1 MSTDSP
7 RRVKCDRCSRV
18 FAVSAGAAASGSL
31 PVHDDEEHR
40 PCSGGRA
47 VELASPIGA
56 GDHVEAWLPP
66 PAHLRGAS
74 DGGDAKNRES
84 SSRRHAT
91 VLSSDG
97 AKLRV
102 RDEGGD
108 EYDVEAADLGE
119 AQPAWVDAK

>member
-1 MSTDSP
+1 MSTASP

-18 FAVSAGAAASGSL
+18 FAVSADAAASGAL
-31 PVHDDEEHR
+31 PVHDGESHQ

-56 GDHVEAWLPP
+56 GDHLDAWLPP
-66 PAHLRGAS
+66 PAHLRRAND
-74 DGGDAKNRES
+74 DGSEAKGE
-84 SSRRHAT
+84 SSRRRAT

-102 RDEGGD
+102 RDEGRD
-108 EYDVEAADLGE
+108 EFDVDAADLGE
-119 AQPAWVDAK
+119 AQPEWVGTT